1 MLISSLFSSFLFPGL
16 APPVVQLIN
25 ADKKLNNYVLKCHV
39 EGHGDIVISW
49 FKDEEILERSDH
61 IDWQKRRLFIR
72 DATPMENGIY
82 ACAATN
88 EAGSI
93 VSTKNYKLKLK
104 GKRIIIS
111 HVVAWHLVSS
121 ETGRGKLDIVTLCG
135 GKKETNVRR

>member
-1 MLISSLFSSFLFPGL
+1 MLR
-16 APPVVQLIN
+16 
-25 ADKKLNNYVLKCHV
+25 CHV

-49 FKDEEILERSDH
+49 FKDEEILERSEH
-61 IDWQKRRLFIR
+61 IDWQKRKLYIR

-82 ACAATN
+82 ACGATN

-111 HVVAWHLVSS
+111 HLV
-121 ETGRGKLDIVTLCG
+121 
-135 GKKETNVRR
+135 